1 MLLQLG
7 QVGLDVTGALVV
19 VGVVGNVVEAAVVVV
34 VVVVAVVF
42 VMVMAAAAVVVVV
55 VVVAISRLVFRPPR
69 GQSTITEQNAAA
81 TTNAKATTA
90 FVLGL
95 LWCCMGGVF
104 KPLSM
109 RLRAS
114 EP

>member
-1 MLLQLG
+1 M
-7 QVGLDVTGALVV
+7 GLDVTGALVV
-19 VGVVGNVVEAAVVVV
+19 VDVVGNVVEAAVVVV
-34 VVVVAVVF
+34 VVVVF
-42 VMVMAAAAVVVVV
+42 VMVMAAAAVVVVVV

-95 LWCCMGGVF
+95 LWCCVGGVLR
-104 KPLSM
+104 PLSM

>member
-19 VGVVGNVVEAAVVVV
+19 VDVVGNVVEAAVVVV
-34 VVVVAVVF
+34 VVVF
-42 VMVMAAAAVVVVV
+42 VMVMAAAAVVVVVV

-95 LWCCMGGVF
+95 LWCCVGGVLR
-104 KPLSM
+104 PLSM

>member
-7 QVGLDVTGALVV
+7 QLGLDVTGALVV
-19 VGVVGNVVEAAVVVV
+19 VDVVGNVVEAAVVVV
-34 VVVVAVVF
+34 VVVF
-42 VMVMAAAAVVVVV
+42 VMVMAAAAAVVVVVV

-95 LWCCMGGVF
+95 LWCCVGGVLR
-104 KPLSM
+104 PLSM

>member
-34 VVVVAVVF
+34 VVAVVF
-42 VMVMAAAAVVVVV
+42 VMVMAAAAAVVVV

-95 LWCCMGGVF
+95 LWCCVGGVLR
-104 KPLSM
+104 PLSM

>member
-19 VGVVGNVVEAAVVVV
+19 VDVVGNVVEAAVVVV
-34 VVVVAVVF
+34 VVVVF
-42 VMVMAAAAVVVVV
+42 VMVMAAAAVVVVVVV

-95 LWCCMGGVF
+95 LWCCVGGVLR
-104 KPLSM
+104 PLSM

>member
-19 VGVVGNVVEAAVVVV
+19 VDVVGNVVEAAVVVV
-34 VVVVAVVF
+34 VVVF
-42 VMVMAAAAVVVVV
+42 VMVMAAAAAVVVVVV

-95 LWCCMGGVF
+95 LWCCVGGVLR
-104 KPLSM
+104 PLSM

>member
-19 VGVVGNVVEAAVVVV
+19 VDVVGNVVEAAVVVV
-34 VVVVAVVF
+34 VVVVF
-42 VMVMAAAAVVVVV
+42 VMVMAAAAVVVVVV

-95 LWCCMGGVF
+95 LWCCVGGVLR
-104 KPLSM
+104 PLSM

>member
-1 MLLQLG
+1 
-7 QVGLDVTGALVV
+7 VGLDVTGALVV
-19 VGVVGNVVEAAVVVV
+19 VDVVGNVVEAAVVVV
-34 VVVVAVVF
+34 VVVF

-55 VVVAISRLVFRPPR
+55 VVFVAISRLVFRPPR

-90 FVLGL
+90 FVLRL
-95 LWCCMGGVF
+95 LWCCVGGVLR
-104 KPLSM
+104 PLSM